1 MSTTR
6 KYYEILGLSPFASRK
21 EITAAIA
28 RLREKDSE
36 GHYDATLNL
45 IEKSL
50 LPQKGPLSQSES
62 ATPAQEKPD
71 DDNATLPVKEAP
83 SDDETEKDHPQD
95 SAQAI
100 SSSNRLPQEPLQLYS
115 YDDEANAT
123 GKKKKILLAG
133 LLLIVV
139 TTAAI
144 IASKR
149 IYQNLKSKEQARQ
162 ASAALFA
169 AKEQIEA
176 YIREHK
182 TFPTTFSFQVADTAP
197 YTLHLQDKQIFATFN
212 RNATAALQNRQ
223 IVLTQMDQLHLGLIW
238 RCDVLS
244 GFPERYRPENCY

>member
-1 MSTTR
+1 MSKTR

-21 EITAAIA
+21 EIAAAIA
-28 RLREKDSE
+28 RLREKDHE
-36 GHYDATLNL
+36 GHYDATLKL

-50 LPQKGPLSQSES
+50 LPQKGALSQEES
-62 ATPAQEKPD
+62 ATPGQGRRDKDISPP
-71 DDNATLPVKEAP
+71 PVKEAP
-83 SDDETEKDHPQD
+83 SDDKTEKDDPRD
-95 SAQAI
+95 SAQAN
-100 SSSNRLPQEPLQLYS
+100 SSPDYLPHEPSQFYS
-115 YDDEANAT
+115 YDDDT
-123 GKKKKILLAG
+123 GKKRKILLAA
-133 LLLIVV
+133 LLLIVGA
-139 TTAAI
+139 TAI

-149 IYQNLKSKEQARQ
+149 IYQNIKSKAQAKQ

-176 YIREHK
+176 FIRVHK

-197 YTLHLQDKQIFATFN
+197 YTLHLQDKQILATFN
-212 RNATAALQNRQ
+212 QNATAALQNRQ